1 MKKLLCFI
9 AALAVTINI
18 YAEGYQ
24 VNTLSA
30 RQLGMGHTGT
40 ALKLNSE
47 SIWFNP
53 AATVFQK
60 NKFDMSLGFTGI
72 YSSATYSTIN
82 YTGEKLKA
90 KSNNKISTP
99 LFAYFNWK
107 PMEDLSVGI
116 GFTTPYGSAMKWQ
129 DNWAGAHLI
138 QNINMSMYSIQ
149 PTVAYKF
156 CDGHL
161 SVGAG
166 IMIDFGDFNLS
177 RSMLKVGEETNNTIA
192 GLLTLKGMGQYAP
205 IIKGVGNNPL
215 VSAKLS
221 GNSKPRIGFNIG
233 IMYDINESWNV
244 ALTYRSRV
252 RMKVRSGNAELS
264 FANENVKKVLDA
276 TGIIPKLDEGTFR
289 AELPLPATVSL
300 GSSFRPYSKWEFA
313 IDIQWVGWSAYK
325 NLNVSF
331 NEKELQIQDIN
342 SVKNYKNTFMTRL
355 GGSFFASEYFT
366 LRAGMY
372 VDESPVRSS
381 HLNPETPSMT
391 KVGYTCGFSI
401 MPFKGRNISF
411 DAAYGYVST
420 ADPERTGSYP
430 YANTLKGGAIEAFSG
445 NYSLDA
451 HIFSFGL
458 NYKF

>member
-1 MKKLLCFI
+1 MTCS
-9 AALAVTINI
+9 A

-30 RQLGMGHTGT
+30 KQLGMGHTGT

-53 AATVFQK
+53 AATTYQK
-60 NKFDMSLGFTGI
+60 SRFDMSLGFTGI
-72 YSSATYSTIN
+72 YSSATYSEIN
-82 YTGEKLKA
+82 YIGNGA
-90 KSNNKISTP
+90 SARSNNKIATP
-99 LFAYFNWK
+99 MFAYFNWK
-107 PMEDLSVGI
+107 PTDQFSVGLGI
-116 GFTTPYGSAMKWQ
+116 TTPFGSSMKWQ

-138 QNINMSMYSIQ
+138 QNINMMTFSFQ

-156 CDGHL
+156 CSGHL
-161 SVGAG
+161 SIGAG
-166 IMIDFGDFNLS
+166 LMIDVGNFDLS
-177 RSMLKVGEETNNTIA
+177 RSMLKVGTETNNTIA

-205 IIKGVGNNPL
+205 VITAVGNNPL

-221 GNSKPRIGFNIG
+221 GSSKPRLGLNIG
-233 IMYDINESWNV
+233 IMYDINESWSI

-252 RMKVRSGNAELS
+252 KMKVTSGKAELN
-264 FANENVKKVLDA
+264 FANDNVKQILGA

-289 AELPLPATVSL
+289 TELPLPATVSL
-300 GSSFRPYSKWEFA
+300 GSSFRPYNKWEFA
-313 IDIQWVGWSAYK
+313 IDIQWVGWHAYK
-325 NLNVSF
+325 NLNVTF
-331 NEKELQIQDIN
+331 NEKELQLQDIN

-355 GGSFFASEYFT
+355 GGNFYAFDFLT

-391 KVGYTCGFSI
+391 KVGYTCGFSL
-401 MPFKGRNISF
+401 MPFKGRSF
-411 DAAYGYVST
+411 SIDAAYGYVST

-430 YANTLKGGAIEAFSG
+430 YANALKGGAIEAFSG
-445 NYSLDA
+445 NYKLDA
-451 HIFSFGL
+451 HIFSVGL
-458 NYKF
+458 SYKF

>member
-1 MKKLLCFI
+1 MKKLLSLI
-9 AALAVTINI
+9 TALVVTVNIN
-18 YAEGYQ
+18 AEGDQ

-53 AATVFQK
+53 AATVYQK
-60 NKFDMSLGFTGI
+60 TKFDMSLGFTGI
-72 YSSATYSTIN
+72 YSSATYHEIN
-82 YTGEKLKA
+82 YTGESRSA
-90 KSNNKISTP
+90 QSNNKLATP
-99 LFAYFNWK
+99 IFAYFNWK
-107 PMEDLSVGI
+107 PVEDLSVGV
-116 GFTTPYGSAMKWQ
+116 GFTTPYGSSMKWQ
-129 DNWAGAHLI
+129 DNWVGAHLI
-138 QNINMSMYSIQ
+138 QNIKMSMYSIQ

-156 CDGHL
+156 CGGHL
-161 SVGAG
+161 SIGAG
-166 IMIDFGDFNLS
+166 IMINFGDFNLS
-177 RSMLKVGEETNNTIA
+177 RSMLKVGDETNNTLA
-192 GLLTLKGMGQYAP
+192 GLLTQKGMGQYAP
-205 IIKGVGNNPL
+205 VIKAVGNNPL

-221 GNSKPRIGFNIG
+221 GNSKIRLGFNLG
-233 IMYDINESWNV
+233 VMYDINDSWSV
-244 ALTYRSRV
+244 ALTYRSKV
-252 RMKVRSGNAELS
+252 RMKVNSGNAELN
-264 FANENVKKVLDA
+264 FANENVKQILGA

-289 AELPLPATVSL
+289 TELPLPATISL

-313 IDIQWVGWSAYK
+313 IDIQWVGWHAYE
-325 NLNVSF
+325 NLNLTF
-331 NEKELQIQDIN
+331 NEKELQLQDIN

-355 GGSFFASEYFT
+355 GGNFLATDYFT
-366 LRAGMY
+366 IRAGMY

-391 KVGYTCGFSI
+391 KVGYTFGFSI
-401 MPFKGRNISF
+401 MPLKGRNLSL
-411 DAAYGYVST
+411 DAAYGYVTT

-430 YANTLKGGAIEAFSG
+430 YSNALKGGAIEAFSG